1 MIRLAYKVLTSKK
14 TRKVAKKAVKVAR
27 DNVKVDVAGRGLNVT
42 VAKKKFRV
50 DSETFKRAEKP
61 AAVEVSEWDTWP
73 SVN

>member
-1 MIRLAYKVLTSKK
+1 
-14 TRKVAKKAVKVAR
+14 
-27 DNVKVDVAGRGLNVT
+27 VT

-61 AAVEVSEWDTWP
+61 AAVEVAEWDAWP